1 MAQNPN
7 FKPVLL
13 TKEQM
18 ESVRRIQD
26 GYRAESPLNVAPTLN
41 AIVRGL
47 VDKALKQVEVTQ

>member
-1 MAQNPN
+1 MAYNQN

-18 ESVRRIQD
+18 DIIRRIQE
-26 GYRAESPLNVAPTLN
+26 GERSKSPLNVAPTLN

-47 VDKALKQVEVTQ
+47 MDKILKQEGYA

>member
-26 GYRAESPLNVAPTLN
+26 GYRAKSPLNVAPTLN

-47 VDKALKQVEVTQ
+47 VDKALTQVEVA

>member
-18 ESVRRIQD
+18 EKVKRIQD
-26 GYRAESPLNVAPTLN
+26 EERSKSPLNLAPSLN

-47 VDKALKQVEVTQ
+47 VNQALVVHEGNA